1 MQTSNQHGFDSRQN
15 KAMLVEVL
23 ARAGV
28 IKNDTPQQE
37 IINAVD
43 SSIINV
49 LQIHPSGGD
58 LIFLNKLALKM
69 IKEKLSQSPPVIQTP
84 KQNIVERQPYTAKEI
99 AEQRKNHF
107 NTELEQRQEEFNTFM
122 KRETP
127 QGLTFSDEMDKP
139 IGAEMDSLIEKA
151 VASRNIDMEANQV
164 KLKDINEQ
172 HPNLQQQAQ
181 VNGNIEKRL
190 ESIESLL
197 QKIWNKLNPES

>member
-1 MQTSNQHGFDSRQN
+1 MQTSSQHGFDSRQN

-43 SSIINV
+43 SSVIYV
-49 LQIHPSGGD
+49 VQTHPSGGD
-58 LIFLNKLALKM
+58 LISLNKLALKM
-69 IKEKLSQSPPVIQTP
+69 IKEKLSQSPPVIQAP
-84 KQNIVERQPYTAKEI
+84 KQNIVERQPYTAKDI
-99 AEQRKNHF
+99 AEQRKNQF
-107 NTELEQRQEEFNTFM
+107 DNELEQRQHEFNNFM

-139 IGAEMDSLIEKA
+139 IGAEMDLLIEKA
-151 VASRNIDMEANQV
+151 VAARNIDMEPNQV
-164 KLKDINEQ
+164 KLKEINEQ
-172 HPNLQQQAQ
+172 NSHSQSH

>member
-58 LIFLNKLALKM
+58 LISLNKLALKM

-139 IGAEMDSLIEKA
+139 I
-151 VASRNIDMEANQV
+151 
-164 KLKDINEQ
+164 
-172 HPNLQQQAQ
+172 
-181 VNGNIEKRL
+181 
-190 ESIESLL
+190 
-197 QKIWNKLNPES
+197 

>member
-58 LIFLNKLALKM
+58 LISLNKLALKM

>member
-28 IKNDTPQQE
+28 IKNETPQQE

-43 SSIINV
+43 SSILNV

-58 LIFLNKLALKM
+58 LISLNKLALKM
-69 IKEKLSQSPPVIQTP
+69 IKEKLSQSPPVIQSP

>member
-1 MQTSNQHGFDSRQN
+1 MQTSSQHGFDSRQN

-43 SSIINV
+43 SSVIYV
-49 LQIHPSGGD
+49 VQTHPSGGD
-58 LIFLNKLALKM
+58 LISLNKLALKM
-69 IKEKLSQSPPVIQTP
+69 IKEKLSQSPPVIQAP
-84 KQNIVERQPYTAKEI
+84 KQNIVERQPYTAKDI
-99 AEQRKNHF
+99 AEQRKNQF
-107 NTELEQRQEEFNTFM
+107 DNELEQRQHEFNNFM

-151 VASRNIDMEANQV
+151 VAARNIDMEPNQV
-164 KLKDINEQ
+164 KLKEINEQ
-172 HPNLQQQAQ
+172 NSHSQSH

>member
-58 LIFLNKLALKM
+58 LISLNKLALKM

-172 HPNLQQQAQ
+172 HPNLQQQPQ
-181 VNGNIEKRL
+181 VNENIEKRL

>member
-1 MQTSNQHGFDSRQN
+1 MQTSSQHGFDSRQN

-43 SSIINV
+43 SSVIYV
-49 LQIHPSGGD
+49 VQTHPSGGD
-58 LIFLNKLALKM
+58 LISLNKLALKM
-69 IKEKLSQSPPVIQTP
+69 IKEKLSQSTPVIQAP
-84 KQNIVERQPYTAKEI
+84 KQNIVERQPYTAKDI
-99 AEQRKNHF
+99 AEQRKNQF
-107 NTELEQRQEEFNTFM
+107 DNELEQRQNEFNNFM

-139 IGAEMDSLIEKA
+139 IGSEMDSLIEKA
-151 VASRNIDMEANQV
+151 VAARNIDMEPNQV
-164 KLKDINEQ
+164 KLKEINEQ
-172 HPNLQQQAQ
+172 NSHSQSH
-181 VNGNIEKRL
+181 VSGNIEKRL